1 MNELQIKLTADIKDI
16 QSALTK
22 VKKTLKDFDDSMSST
37 SDKTNGKLDRQK
49 GIIEELNA
57 KLNSYKTSI
66 TRALSEK
73 EIAEY
78 NAELQKTQK
87 ELARLNALGKVFEQ
101 RNVVIKEEIGLIGRL
116 NAQVKELKVSLQQ
129 ATSEKEVARLNAEL
143 EQTSAELKR
152 INSLGKTVTAPAV
165 KSFDNLK
172 RAQGAASSAAI
183 SFGRIIQDAPF
194 GIIGVANNIQN
205 FGEQFV
211 ALGGKSATAG
221 QKLSQFFSAL
231 ITPSNLAILAVSAL
245 TAAYQ
250 AYTLGLFDAKEETQ
264 DLNKELEDFKNSL
277 DGVSKAQLEGT
288 QNAKKQ
294 IQEFELLRLQAENL
308 ALSDQKRLLAVKK
321 LKEEFPDLLKGYT
334 DEEILLG
341 KVGKAYEELT
351 KQITA
356 KALASA
362 FSSQTAEN
370 AVKSATLEFQEQK
383 RGLEILKET
392 AELNK
397 LIGDRRR
404 AEQGGQFGA
413 GQNVAIS
420 NEILEKQKEIND
432 LEEKNKESK
441 KTRNELTEENVF
453 LNKKVSEEIAKAGGL
468 IDDNNDKVKE
478 GGEKLNRVFDDQI
491 LFVQR
496 FGKEAE
502 KNKQKT
508 ESLVQ
513 SLAKSLE
520 QEQKAL
526 FETIASLKQEPAD
539 LINTEK
545 LNVAQ
550 QRLSEIDALIGS
562 IASKRVET
570 VIPDVDITQIPG
582 FEGPDK
588 NAVNQAGDLPFSISD
603 IETQIAGLEK
613 LKSVTNDSTQL
624 AKYTLEIDNL
634 KLRLEELNGEQV
646 QSNLELVSD
655 AFASLASGIVASLN
669 ISNNALRGFLTTLI
683 SATPQIIAA
692 INKQADANLGAA
704 GKNIAADKAESIS
717 SGIKQGTKAAEALGP
732 VGLALLPVFIAG
744 AVAIISS
751 AFSKT
756 SGGGGSVSGGSGSTF
771 TNRREFGGPVSKGR
785 AYIVGEKRPEL
796 FVPNTNGVIIPQ
808 LPSMDYSGT
817 SMAAGAMAIDVNIQG
832 VSYGD
837 DILFTVQQAQI
848 RRNIR

>member
-1 MNELQIKLTADIKDI
+1 MNNELRIKLTADIKDI
-16 QSALTK
+16 QSALTS
-22 VKKTLKDFDDSMSST
+22 VKKTLKDFEESVSSST
-37 SDKTNGKLDRQK
+37 DKSNDKLAKQV
-49 GIIEELNA
+49 GIIQKLNADVAKYKTLITKATSEAEIAKYNA
-57 KLNSYKTSI
+57 KLQ
-66 TRALSEK
+66 E
-73 EIAEY
+73 
-78 NAELQKTQK
+78 TQK

-101 RNVVIKEEIGLIGRL
+101 RKVVVKEEIGLIGQL
-116 NAQVKELKVSLQQ
+116 NAQVKQLKVSLRQ
-129 ATSEKEVARLNAEL
+129 ATSEEEVARLNAQL
-143 EQTSAELKR
+143 EQTSAELAR
-152 INSLGKTVTAPAV
+152 INSLGKTVTAPVV

-172 RAQGAASSAAI
+172 RSAGAASGAAI

-205 FGEQFV
+205 FGEQFA
-211 ALGGKSATAG
+211 ALGGKATTAG
-221 QKLSQFFSAL
+221 QRLSMFFTAL
-231 ITPSNLAILAVSAL
+231 IQPANLAILAVSAL
-245 TAAYQ
+245 TAAWQ
-250 AYTLGLFDAKEETQ
+250 AYSLGLFDSEEQTK

-294 IQEFELLRLQAENL
+294 IQQFELLRLQAENL
-308 ALSDQKRLLAVKK
+308 ALSDEKRLLAVKK

-404 AEQGGQFGA
+404 AEQGGQFAA

-420 NEILEKQKEIND
+420 NDILEKQKQIND

-441 KTRNELTEENVF
+441 KTRNELTEENLF

-468 IDDNNDKVKE
+468 IDKNNDKVDD
-478 GGEKLNRVFDDQI
+478 GGKGLQRVLDEQIFLVERFGAASDDARERLEKLLKYEAPKKPVEIDISPVDESALESGVFD
-491 LFVQR
+491 
-496 FGKEAE
+496 
-502 KNKQKT
+502 KNVKNP
-508 ESLVQ
+508 VGDM
-513 SLAKSLE
+513 
-520 QEQKAL
+520 
-526 FETIASLKQEPAD
+526 D
-539 LINTEK
+539 L
-545 LNVAQ
+545 
-550 QRLSEIDALIGS
+550 
-562 IASKRVET
+562 
-570 VIPDVDITQIPG
+570 
-582 FEGPDK
+582 
-588 NAVNQAGDLPFSISD
+588 SISD
-603 IETQIAGLEK
+603 IEELISGFEK
-613 LKSVTNDSTQL
+613 LKSVTTDSSQL

-634 KLRLEELNGEQV
+634 KLKLEELNGEKV
-646 QSNLELVSD
+646 KSNLEIVAD
-655 AFASLASGIVASLN
+655 AFGSLASGIVASLD
-669 ISNNALRGFLTTLI
+669 ISNRSLRGFLTTLI

-692 INKQADANLGAA
+692 IGAQADANLANA

-744 AVAIISS
+744 AVAVISS

-756 SGGGGSVSGGSGSTF
+756 SGGGGSVSAGSGSTF
-771 TNRREFGGPVSKGR
+771 TNRKEFGGPVSKGR
-785 AYIVGEKRPEL
+785 AYIVGERRPEL

-808 LPSMDYSGT
+808 VPSMDYSGT
-817 SMAAGAMAIDVNIQG
+817 SMSAGAMAIDVNIQG

-848 RRNIR
+848 RRGIR

>member
-22 VKKTLKDFDDSMSST
+22 VKKTLKEFEDSASSST
-37 SDKTNGKLDRQK
+37 DKANGKLDRQK
-49 GIIEELNA
+49 GIIEELN
-57 KLNSYKTSI
+57 N
-66 TRALSEK
+66 
-73 EIAEY
+73 
-78 NAELQKTQK
+78 ELKK
-87 ELARLNALGKVFEQ
+87 
-101 RNVVIKEEIGLIGRL
+101 
-116 NAQVKELKVSLQQ
+116 LKVSIIQ
-129 ATSEKEVARLNAEL
+129 ATSKEQIAGFNAEL
-143 EQTSAELKR
+143 EKTNQKLSEL
-152 INSLGKTVTAPAV
+152 NALGKTVTAPAV
-165 KSFDNLK
+165 RSFDNLK

-264 DLNKELEDFKNSL
+264 DLNKELEDFKKSL

-308 ALSDQKRLLAVKK
+308 ALSDEKRLLAVKK

-570 VIPDVDITQIPG
+570 PEIVIDVSKL
-582 FEGPDK
+582 E
-588 NAVNQAGDLPFSISD
+588 
-603 IETQIAGLEK
+603 GLELPSKQDPGIIEKLEKEIALYEKLVRVTSDPAQLEKYK
-613 LKSVTNDSTQL
+613 LKLS
-624 AKYTLEIDNL
+624 E
-634 KLRLEELNGEQV
+634 LRQELDLVNGEKV
-646 QSNLELVSD
+646 KSNLEIVED
-655 AFASLASGIVASLN
+655 AFTSLASGIVASLD
-669 ISNNALRGFLTTLI
+669 ISNRSLRGFLTTLI
-683 SATPQIIAA
+683 SATPKIIAA
-692 INKQADANLGAA
+692 ISAQANANAGSAA
-704 GKNIAADKAESIS
+704 KNIAADKAESIS
-717 SGIKQGTKAAEALGP
+717 SGIKQGTKFAEALGP

-744 AVAIISS
+744 AVAVISS

-756 SGGGGSVSGGSGSTF
+756 GGGGSATAGTGSTF

-785 AYIVGEKRPEL
+785 AYIVGERRPEL

-817 SMAAGAMAIDVNIQG
+817 SMSAGAMAIDVNIQG

>member
-22 VKKTLKDFDDSMSST
+22 VKKTLKEFEDSASSST
-37 SDKTNGKLDRQK
+37 DKTNKKKSDQV
-49 GIIEELNA
+49 GIIQKLNAELSKYKTLITKATSEAEIAKYNA
-57 KLNSYKTSI
+57 KLQ
-66 TRALSEK
+66 E
-73 EIAEY
+73 
-78 NAELQKTQK
+78 TQK

-101 RNVVIKEEIGLIGRL
+101 RKVVVKEEIGLIGQL
-116 NAQVKELKVSLQQ
+116 NAQVKQLKVSLQQ

-143 EQTSAELKR
+143 EQTSAELTR

-165 KSFDNLK
+165 RSFENLK

-264 DLNKELEDFKNSL
+264 DLNKELDDFKNSL

-308 ALSDQKRLLAVKK
+308 ALSDEKRLLAVKK

-491 LFVQR
+491 LFLQR
-496 FGKEAE
+496 FGNEADN
-502 KNKQKT
+502 NKQKIEALG
-508 ESLVQ
+508 ESL
-513 SLAKSLE
+513 ATSLE
-520 QEQKAL
+520 QTQKNL
-526 FETIASLKQEPAD
+526 FNSIAALKQNPTLGLNAA
-539 LINTEK
+539 LIQIYTSELEK
-545 LNVAQ
+545 
-550 QRLSEIDALIGS
+550 IDALIGS

-570 VIPDVDITQIPG
+570 EIPAVDEATAGVLPDIQPKGTI
-582 FEGPDK
+582 EGL
-588 NAVNQAGDLPFSISD
+588 QA
-603 IETQIAGLEK
+603 QIAALEQ
-613 LKSVTNDSTQL
+613 LRIVTSDPNQL

-634 KLRLEELNGEQV
+634 KLKLQELNGEQIK
-646 QSNLELVSD
+646 SNLELIAD
-655 AFASLASGIVASLN
+655 AFGSLASGIAASLN
-669 ISNNALRGFLTTLI
+669 ISDRALRGFVTTLL
-683 SATPQIIAA
+683 SATPKIIGAIFQKAQATSGAA
-692 INKQADANLGAA
+692 DIENAANLKLATGNAVVVGTEGAK
-704 GKNIAADKAESIS
+704 G
-717 SGIKQGTKAAEALGP
+717 LGP

-744 AVAIISS
+744 AVALVSA
-751 AFSKT
+751 AFSR
-756 SGGGGSVSGGSGSTF
+756 GGGGGTPSSGSGSTF

-785 AYIVGEKRPEL
+785 AYIVGERRPEL
-796 FVPNTNGVIIPQ
+796 FVPNTNGVIVPQ
-808 LPSMDYSGT
+808 VPSMDYSGA
-817 SMAAGAMAIDVNIQG
+817 SVSSGMYG
-832 VSYGD
+832 VEVMLKGPD
-837 DILFTVQQAQI
+837 DLLFFVEQAQI

>member
-22 VKKTLKDFDDSMSST
+22 VKKTLKEFEDSASSST
-37 SDKTNGKLDRQK
+37 DKANGKLDRQK
-49 GIIEELNA
+49 GIIEELN
-57 KLNSYKTSI
+57 N
-66 TRALSEK
+66 
-73 EIAEY
+73 
-78 NAELQKTQK
+78 ELKK
-87 ELARLNALGKVFEQ
+87 
-101 RNVVIKEEIGLIGRL
+101 
-116 NAQVKELKVSLQQ
+116 LKVSIIQ
-129 ATSEKEVARLNAEL
+129 ATSKEQIAGFNAEL
-143 EQTSAELKR
+143 EKTNQKLSEL
-152 INSLGKTVTAPAV
+152 NALGKTVTAPAV
-165 KSFDNLK
+165 RSFDNLK

-264 DLNKELEDFKNSL
+264 DLNKELEDFKKSL

-308 ALSDQKRLLAVKK
+308 ALSDEKRLLAVKK

-570 VIPDVDITQIPG
+570 PEIVIDVSKL
-582 FEGPDK
+582 E
-588 NAVNQAGDLPFSISD
+588 
-603 IETQIAGLEK
+603 GLELPSKQDPGIIEKLEKEIALYEKLVRVTSDPAQLEKYK
-613 LKSVTNDSTQL
+613 LKLS
-624 AKYTLEIDNL
+624 E
-634 KLRLEELNGEQV
+634 LRQELDLVNGEKV
-646 QSNLELVSD
+646 KSNLEIVED
-655 AFASLASGIVASLN
+655 AFTSLASGIVASLD
-669 ISNNALRGFLTTLI
+669 ISNRSLRGFLTTLI
-683 SATPQIIAA
+683 SATPKIIAA
-692 INKQADANLGAA
+692 ISAQANANAGSAA
-704 GKNIAADKAESIS
+704 KNIAADKAESIS
-717 SGIKQGTKAAEALGP
+717 SGIKQGTKFAEALGP

-744 AVAIISS
+744 AVAVISS

-756 SGGGGSVSGGSGSTF
+756 GGGGSATAGTGSTF

-785 AYIVGEKRPEL
+785 AYIVGERRPEL
-796 FVPNTNGVIIPQ
+796 FVPNTNGVIVPQ
-808 LPSMDYSGT
+808 VPSMDYSGA

-848 RRNIR
+848 RRGIR